1 MENER
6 GQGKG
11 RVAKDGS
18 KWRVP
23 AGLVQR
29 EGVVGW
35 VHGQRGAGRG
45 GGRSARAAPVVN
57 EGAAR
62 ASAACVSMLPA
73 ALASST
79 CRARILPEGELSRV
93 PTAER

>member
-11 RVAKDGS
+11 RLAKDGS

-35 VHGQRGAGRG
+35 VHGQRCLRVRCRACLPHFSCRADDIATRASQL
-45 GGRSARAAPVVN
+45 RSA
-57 EGAAR
+57 
-62 ASAACVSMLPA
+62 
-73 ALASST
+73 
-79 CRARILPEGELSRV
+79 
-93 PTAER
+93 

>member
-45 GGRSARAAPVVN
+45 GAGAHVRRRWSTRGRRVRAPPVSACSPQ
-57 EGAAR
+57 
-62 ASAACVSMLPA
+62 L
-73 ALASST
+73 
-79 CRARILPEGELSRV
+79 
-93 PTAER
+93 